1 MGASLPCEKCGK
13 EIKEEQRYEY
23 LGRGYCEDCYMDVLS
38 PPKACDPWAV
48 YAAQCSLQGKNKLSA
63 LTPLQY
69 RIVDYVRGKGK
80 VTAEEVTEHLH
91 ITEGEAQERIR
102 RAATHGGPE
111 GDEGRGQAPLHPLR
125 RMICRPWV
133 RRPFSPAAAGAG
145 A

>member
-91 ITEGEAQERIR
+91 ITEGELKREFAVLRHMEVLRG
-102 RAATHGGPE
+102 TKEGGRHLYTLF
-111 GDEGRGQAPLHPLR
+111 DA
-125 RMICRPWV
+125 
-133 RRPFSPAAAGAG
+133 
-145 A
+145 